1 MNLDKWTPLFDI
13 IWKTH
18 NTLASDGDFPFE
30 IKFKMDFI

>member
-1 MNLDKWTPLFDI
+1 MRLFDM

-18 NTLASDGDFPFE
+18 NVLASDGHFSFE